1 MLKVGITGGIGSG
14 KSTVCH
20 LFRCLEIPVFSADDA
35 GRQLLESDN
44 TVIEQVKNSFGE
56 DVFMDGK
63 PDRKKI
69 GGIVFN
75 NPGKLAQ
82 LNAIIHPAVRKKY
95 MEWTQVQKA
104 PYLIYEAA
112 ILFETGLYK
121 QLDFTVL
128 VTAPGLLRIKRV
140 IARDGISETSIRD
153 RIKNQ
158 WSDEE
163 KMKLASFVL
172 VNDDTQALL
181 PQVINIH
188 TLLLSKTA

>member
-128 VTAPGLLRIKRV
+128 VMAPGLLRIKRV

>member
-14 KSTVCH
+14 KSTICQ
-20 LFRCLEIPVFSADDA
+20 LFKCLEIPAFSADEVGRNLLDA
-35 GRQLLESDN
+35 DE
-44 TVIEQVKNSFGE
+44 TVIEQIKNIFGE
-56 DVFMDGK
+56 DVLVNGK

-75 NPGKLAQ
+75 NPEKLAQ
-82 LNAIIHPAVRKKY
+82 LNAIIHPAVRRKY
-95 MEWTQVQKA
+95 HEWTQEQSA

-121 QLDFTVL
+121 QLDSIVL
-128 VTAPGLLRIKRV
+128 VMAPELLRIQRV
-140 IARDGISETSIRD
+140 LKRDGLPETSIRD
-153 RIKNQ
+153 RMKNQ

-163 KMKLASFVL
+163 KMNLANFII

-181 PQVINIH
+181 PQVMTIH
-188 TLLLSKTA
+188 TALLSKIS